1 MDLTRIKK
9 PALLLDEKKARD
21 NIKMMKS
28 KAASQNIIFRPHFKT
43 HLSAEIG
50 EWYREAGVDRITVSS
65 ATMCRY
71 FMENGWSDI
80 TVAFPVNPREADD
93 YNRIARK
100 VNLNILVSDY
110 EQFVTFAEKFNEDA
124 NIFIKIDTGYRRSGV
139 DWNSYPDLMRIYDL
153 VNETPNLRIMGLL
166 THSGHTYSVSGE
178 EKVLEIYNDTRSKI
192 LHTKEVAPF
201 NVAIVSIGDTP
212 SCSIATDFKGID
224 EIRPGNFVFY
234 DLMQV
239 HIGSCNISQVAVA
252 LAAPVVSVNRH
263 YNELIIYGG
272 AIHLSKE
279 FITGIE
285 GERIYGKVY
294 LLSDNGWDI
303 NSEVGFVRSLSQE
316 HGIVQLTNRDNCHL
330 KPGDLIAVI
339 PVHSCLVADLMRSYI
354 TLEHRIINN
363 LSPKL

>member
-9 PALLLDEKKARD
+9 PVLLLDEEKARE
-21 NIKMMKS
+21 NIKAMKS
-28 KAASQNIIFRPHFKT
+28 KADREDLIFRPHFKT
-43 HLSAEIG
+43 HQSAAIG
-50 EWYREAGVDRITVSS
+50 EWFREAGINRITVSS

-71 FMENGWSDI
+71 FMDNGWDDI

-93 YNRIARK
+93 FNRIARK
-100 VNLNILVSDY
+100 INLNILVSDY
-110 EQFVTFAEKFNEDA
+110 EQFVAFAEKFNEDA
-124 NIFIKIDTGYRRSGV
+124 NILIKIDTGYRRSGI

-153 VNETPNLRIMGLL
+153 VNETPNLRIMGFL
-166 THSGHTYSVSGE
+166 THSGHTYTVKGE
-178 EKVLEIYNDTRSKI
+178 EKVLEIYNDTRAKI

-201 NVAIVSIGDTP
+201 NNAIVSIGDTP

-239 HIGSCNISQVAVA
+239 HIGSCNAGQVAVA

-279 FITGIE
+279 FITGME
-285 GERIYGKVY
+285 GEKIYGRAY

-303 NSEVGFVRSLSQE
+303 TSEVGYVKSLSQE
-316 HGIVQLTNRDNCHL
+316 HGIVQLTDTDNCRI

-339 PVHSCLVADLMRSYI
+339 PVHSCLAADLIKSYV
-354 TLEHRIINN
+354 TLEERIITD
-363 LSPKL
+363 LCPK